1 MSDEEKTKRIHKLL
15 YSCTDR
21 EEVCRHAVEVEE
33 LCEDAIAVVIGWGW
47 ARKERLQLLPD
58 EDSKGACGPH
68 ARAWVWERH
77 RAMTYEECAALVDSY
92 ASAVVLSNSA
102 DLTYDDC
109 NEVTAIRDTLGEFIA
124 TLLFYYLEDRG
135 DRGE

>member
-1 MSDEEKTKRIHKLL
+1 
-15 YSCTDR
+15 
-21 EEVCRHAVEVEE
+21 
-33 LCEDAIAVVIGWGW
+33 
-47 ARKERLQLLPD
+47 
-58 EDSKGACGPH
+58 
-68 ARAWVWERH
+68 
-77 RAMTYEECAALVDSY
+77 MTYEECAALVDSY
-92 ASAVVLSNSA
+92 TRAVVLSNSA